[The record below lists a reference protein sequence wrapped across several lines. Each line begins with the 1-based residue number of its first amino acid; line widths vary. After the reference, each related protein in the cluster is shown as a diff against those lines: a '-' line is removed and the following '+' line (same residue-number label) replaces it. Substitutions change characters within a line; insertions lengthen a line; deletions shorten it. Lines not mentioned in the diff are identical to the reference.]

1 MANQRLQKL
10 SEIDEHV
17 LALLKKDIPLILG
30 WDGELGTCLV
40 AGIEHA
46 KDMGPDETAFDQD
59 EWLVY
64 EVSDGL
70 PGDRSTATS
79 FYTFDEA
86 QKAFDEVC
94 TKMHEN
100 IMTKGFGG

>member
-1 MANQRLQKL
+1 MPKKKLQTL
-10 SEIDEHV
+10 SEIDKHV
-17 LALLKKDIPLILG
+17 LALLKENIPLILG

-40 AGIEHA
+40 AGLER
-46 KDMGPDETAFDQD
+46 KTEMGPDEWAFDQD

-70 PGDRSTATS
+70 PGDRSMCTS

-94 TKMHEN
+94 AKMRERVS
-100 IMTKGFGG
+100 G